1 MSLLTDGLP
10 NKLLGV
16 PVRTDFRVMLRL
28 EQLMQDEELPEQ
40 LRYAGALDLFYAEP
54 VADVQAAWD
63 KLWWF
68 YHGGEAVISR
78 QRKESGGAGKNKPR
92 LCDFEQDAELIFA
105 AFLGQYGIDL
115 VEIEYLHWWK
125 FRALFQNLDEQQQIS
140 RIMGWR
146 GADTKNMSKR
156 QAAEYKR
163 LKRYWA
169 LEKTGARAM
178 TLAERDQ
185 MMKAEVDR
193 MFAKARDMTE
203 RGAKC

>member
-10 NKLLGV
+10 DKLLGV
-16 PVRTDFRVMLRL
+16 SVRTDFRVMLRL
-28 EQLMQDEELPEQ
+28 EQLMQDEELPEAV
-40 LRYAGALDLFYAEP
+40 RYAGALDLFYTEP
-54 VADVQAAWD
+54 PEDVQAAWN

-68 YHGGEAVISR
+68 YHGGEAGELRRRREEADKSR
-78 QRKESGGAGKNKPR
+78 VR

-125 FRALFQNLDEQQQIS
+125 FIALFRNLDEGQQIS

-146 GADTKNMSKR
+146 GADTKDMSKR

-169 LEKTGARAM
+169 LGKKKTM
-178 TLAERDQ
+178 TLAERDRQ
-185 MMKAEVDR
+185 MKAEVDR
-193 MFAKARDMTE
+193 MFAKAE
-203 RGAKC
+203 GVK

>member
-10 NKLLGV
+10 SKLLGV
-16 PVRTDFRVMLRL
+16 PIRTDFRVMLRL
-28 EQLMQDEELPEQ
+28 EQLLLDSELPEQ
-40 LRYAGALDLFYAEP
+40 VRYAGALDLFYAEP
-54 VADVQAAWD
+54 VVDVQAAWD

-68 YHGGEAVISR
+68 YHGGDVGERWQKKAEVTP
-78 QRKESGGAGKNKPR
+78 GKSSQR

-115 VEIEYLHWWK
+115 VEIEHLHWWK
-125 FRALFQNLDEQQQIS
+125 FRAMFRNLDEQQQIS

-156 QAAEYKR
+156 QATEYRR
-163 LKRYWA
+163 LKRHWA
-169 LEKTGARAM
+169 LDRTETRAM
-178 TLAERDQ
+178 TLAERDR

-193 MFAKARDMTE
+193 MFA
-203 RGAKC
+203 GAEKKKRLG